1 MAALEQ
7 EQEQQRAEGAK
18 RKQFSRID
26 GLLSRFHREIVAK
39 HPILGILVATAI
51 YAAVVLLFGE
61 RLAIS
66 NNYFVI
72 LPILVAALAFQLPG
86 GMIAGFLG
94 LPANLLLFLVIGHPE
109 FSPASKAIAELSGI
123 LVGTGFGFLA
133 DYFGKLEAEIE
144 VRIATEE
151 SLRRALEEK
160 ELLLQEIHHRV
171 KNNLNI
177 IKSLASLQRNRSK
190 DPAFLAAADD
200 LVGRIQAVALVHEQ
214 LYGPRD
220 LLVVDAEPY
229 LSSLV
234 ENVVAGFGHSDH
246 GIAIAFSTA
255 KTGIKIPA
263 DVATPLSLIVN
274 EVVTNAVKHAFLAV
288 EEPRIELQLS
298 EDEGDYRLR
307 IEDNGQGLDPGMVEG
322 LGFRIIRALS
332 GQIGGSLAFSP
343 ASSGGD
349 RPGNRFE
356 LSFHASGSAPE
367 AG

>member
-1 MAALEQ
+1 MVDPAPHGRPARR
-7 EQEQQRAEGAK
+7 RA
-18 RKQFSRID
+18 QFSRID
-26 GLLSRFHREIVAK
+26 GLLSRFHREVVAS
-39 HPILGILVATAI
+39 HPVLSILAATVA
-51 YAAVVLLFGE
+51 YAVVVLAFGE

-72 LPILVAALAFQLPG
+72 LPILVAALAFQMPG

-94 LPANLLLFLVIGHPE
+94 LPANLLLFAAIGHPD
-109 FSPASKAIAELSGI
+109 FSPASKPIAELSGI
-123 LVGTGFGFLA
+123 LVGTAFGFLA

-151 SLRRALEEK
+151 SLRKALEEK

-190 DPAFLAAADD
+190 DPAFIAAADD
-200 LVGRIQAVALVHEQ
+200 LVGRIQAIALVHEQ

-234 ENVVAGFGHSDH
+234 ENVVTGFGSAEH

-255 KTGIKIPA
+255 RPGIKIPA

-274 EVVTNAVKHAFLAV
+274 ETVTNAVKHAFAGV
-288 EEPRIELQLS
+288 EAPRIELRLG
-298 EDEGDYRLR
+298 EENGDYVLT
-307 IEDNGQGLDPGMVEG
+307 IEDNGNGILPESKEG
-322 LGFRIIRALS
+322 LGNRIVRALS
-332 GQIGGSLAFSP
+332 GQIDGSISQGP
-343 ASSGGD
+343 ADAGAT

-356 LSFHASGSAPE
+356 IRFKAS